1 MLSRMIE
8 LSRQDL
14 NKIKDVHDLW
24 IAKELEGNGSE
35 VIDLCTQDIQ
45 WLPPNDPPILGKEEI
60 AKHLAAHPTTVESI
74 DVYDLCIHGNGCLA
88 YLISNYRTQYLTE
101 GHSGLHESTG
111 AHLWV
116 LRKEGDDWLV
126 AVVTWSAW

>member
-1 MLSRMIE
+1 MTE
-8 LSRQDL
+8 LSPQDV

-24 IAKELEGNGSE
+24 IAKELEGTASE
-35 VIDLCTQDIQ
+35 VIDFCTQDVQ
-45 WLPPNDPPILGKEEI
+45 WLPPNEPPIVGKEEI
-60 AKHLAAHPTTVESI
+60 AKHLAAQPTKVESI
-74 DVYDLCIHGNGCLA
+74 DIYDLGIRGNGSVA
-88 YLISNYRTQYLTE
+88 YLISYYRTHYLTE

>member
-74 DVYDLCIHGNGCLA
+74 DVYDLCIHGNGSLA
-88 YLISNYRTQYLTE
+88 YLISNYRTHYLTE
-101 GHSGLHESTG
+101 VIRGT
-111 AHLWV
+111 HLWE
-116 LRKEGDDWLV
+116 L
-126 AVVTWSAW
+126 

>member
-24 IAKELEGNGSE
+24 IAKELEGNRSE

-45 WLPPNDPPILGKEEI
+45 WLAPNGRRLLLMKPGKLL
-60 AKHLAAHPTTVESI
+60 KLA
-74 DVYDLCIHGNGCLA
+74 
-88 YLISNYRTQYLTE
+88 E
-101 GHSGLHESTG
+101 GTGLEP
-111 AHLWV
+111 A
-116 LRKEGDDWLV
+116 
-126 AVVTWSAW
+126 

>member
-1 MLSRMIE
+1 MIGLSG
-8 LSRQDL
+8 QDL

-24 IAKELEGNGSE
+24 IAKELEGTGSDL
-35 VIDLCTQDIQ
+35 IDLCTQDIQ
-45 WLPPNDPPILGKEEI
+45 WLPPNDPPILGKEQI
-60 AKHLAAHPTTVESI
+60 AKYLAAHPTKVRSI
-74 DVYDLCIHGNGCLA
+74 EISDLCIHGSGSLA
-88 YLISNYRTQYLTE
+88 YLISNYRTHYLTE

-116 LRKEGDDWLV
+116 LRKEGDDWRV